1 MTKNQYIALCKSE
14 NPVMIQTINGV
25 ERELT
30 VEEYEAAVIAW
41 AEMKIE
47 QDKATA
53 TE

>member
-14 NPVMIQTINGV
+14 NPVMVETINGV

-30 VEEYEAAVIAW
+30 AEEYEAAAVAW

-47 QDKATA
+47 QDKALP